1 MDTEIE
7 EMIGNKN
14 RLDKYL
20 AFLLISFIGD
30 MNFGQKLRQLRMEKG
45 LTQQQLAERLGY
57 KTNSYIS
64 DVESGHFIP
73 SRNKLRKIARALDVP
88 FRVLE
93 DMLLESRLEA
103 LGIKEPELLSL
114 FKDIPSLPE
123 KDKRAIINAY
133 LKVKERRMKK
143 RKT

>member
-1 MDTEIE
+1 
-7 EMIGNKN
+7 
-14 RLDKYL
+14 
-20 AFLLISFIGD
+20 
-30 MNFGQKLRQLRMEKG
+30 MNFGQKLRQLRIQKR

-73 SRNKLRKIARALDVP
+73 SKDKLKKIARALDVP
-88 FRVLE
+88 FKVLE

-123 KDKRAIINAY
+123 RDKKAIINAY

-143 RKT
+143 KKP

>member
-1 MDTEIE
+1 MH
-7 EMIGNKN
+7 
-14 RLDKYL
+14 
-20 AFLLISFIGD
+20 
-30 MNFGQKLRQLRMEKG
+30 FGQKLRQLRIEKG
-45 LTQQQLAERLGY
+45 LTQQELAEKLGY

-73 SRNKLRKIARALDVP
+73 SRKKLKKIAKALGVP
-88 FRVLE
+88 FKVLE
-93 DMLLESRLEA
+93 DMLLESKLEA
-103 LGIKEPELLSL
+103 LEIREPELLSL

-143 RKT
+143 KKT

>member
-1 MDTEIE
+1 
-7 EMIGNKN
+7 
-14 RLDKYL
+14 
-20 AFLLISFIGD
+20 

>member
-1 MDTEIE
+1 M
-7 EMIGNKN
+7 
-14 RLDKYL
+14 
-20 AFLLISFIGD
+20 LISSIGD
-30 MNFGQKLRQLRMEKG
+30 MNFGQKLRQLRIEKG
-45 LTQQQLAERLGY
+45 LTQQKLAERLGY

-73 SRNKLRKIARALDVP
+73 SKEKLKKIAKALDVP
-88 FRVLE
+88 FKVLE

-123 KDKRAIINAY
+123 SDKRAIINAY
-133 LKVKERRMKK
+133 LKVKERRMRKK
-143 RKT
+143 KT

>member
-1 MDTEIE
+1 
-7 EMIGNKN
+7 
-14 RLDKYL
+14 
-20 AFLLISFIGD
+20 
-30 MNFGQKLRQLRMEKG
+30 MNFGRKLRQLRIEKG
-45 LTQQQLAERLGY
+45 LTQQELAERLGY
-57 KTNSYIS
+57 KTNSYVS

-73 SRNKLRKIARALDVP
+73 SKDKLKKIARALDVP
-88 FRVLE
+88 FKVLE
-93 DMLLESRLEA
+93 DMLLESKLEA

-123 KDKRAIINAY
+123 EDKRAIINAY

>member
-1 MDTEIE
+1 M
-7 EMIGNKN
+7 
-14 RLDKYL
+14 
-20 AFLLISFIGD
+20 FLLISFIGD
-30 MNFGQKLRQLRMEKG
+30 MNFGQKLRQLRIEKG
-45 LTQQQLAERLGY
+45 LTQQKLAERLGY

-73 SRNKLRKIARALDVP
+73 SRDKLKKIARALDVP
-88 FRVLE
+88 FKALE
-93 DMLLESRLEA
+93 DMLLESKLEA

-123 KDKRAIINAY
+123 KDKKAIINAY
-133 LKVKERRMKK
+133 LKIKEKRQK

>member
-1 MDTEIE
+1 LTSIFALANISYRRYELWTKTKKI
-7 EMIGNKN
+7 KN
-14 RLDKYL
+14 RE
-20 AFLLISFIGD
+20 
-30 MNFGQKLRQLRMEKG
+30 R

-64 DVESGHFIP
+64 DVKSGHFIP
-73 SRNKLRKIARALDVP
+73 SRDKLKKIAKALDVP
-88 FRVLE
+88 FKVLE
-93 DMLLESRLEA
+93 DMLLESKLEA

-133 LKVKERRMKK
+133 LKVKERKMKK
-143 RKT
+143 KT

>member
-1 MDTEIE
+1 
-7 EMIGNKN
+7 
-14 RLDKYL
+14 
-20 AFLLISFIGD
+20 
-30 MNFGQKLRQLRMEKG
+30 MNFGQKLRQLRIEKG

-64 DVESGHFIP
+64 DVESEHFIP
-73 SRNKLRKIARALDVP
+73 SRDKLKKIARALDVP
-88 FRVLE
+88 FKEIE

-103 LGIKEPELLSL
+103 LGIREPELLSL

-133 LKVKERRMKK
+133 LKVKERRMRKK
-143 RKT
+143 KT